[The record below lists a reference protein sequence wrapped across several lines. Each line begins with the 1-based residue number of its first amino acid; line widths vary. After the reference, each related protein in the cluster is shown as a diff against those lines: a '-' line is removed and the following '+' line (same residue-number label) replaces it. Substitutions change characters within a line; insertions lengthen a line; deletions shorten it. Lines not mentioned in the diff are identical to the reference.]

1 VSQTI
6 SSGNDMTCANLIRR
20 FQGGLQSGCGNDEK
34 IVDIA
39 APDHLMGN
47 ERIFIRHDR
56 QQQKHD
62 GTR

>member
-1 VSQTI
+1 
-6 SSGNDMTCANLIRR
+6 MTCANLIRR

-56 QQQKHD
+56 QQQKQD